1 MVFIDSR
8 QTWMF
13 NKSVT
18 TNLVALAIIAV
29 SYISPIYNDMLS
41 MTGLFALS
49 GGVTNWLAIHM
60 LFEKVPFLYGSG
72 VIPSRFEEFKLGI
85 KKLVMNE
92 FFTPANIESFMEQQ
106 SEAFAADMED
116 TLDFDRVFDGLVDAI
131 EGSSMGSMLGML
143 GGRKALEPLK
153 EPVTIKL
160 QQIML
165 EMRETASL
173 ETGNKSLT
181 SSLRCRVE
189 QIVDQRLH
197 ELTPV
202 QVKNIIQTMI
212 RKHLG
217 WLVVWG
223 GAVGGFIGLVVSTI
237 Q

>member
-1 MVFIDSR
+1 
-8 QTWMF
+8 
-13 NKSVT
+13 
-18 TNLVALAIIAV
+18 
-29 SYISPIYNDMLS
+29 

-60 LFEKVPFLYGSG
+60 LFEKVPFFYGSG

-85 KKLVMNE
+85 KQLVMNE
-92 FFTPANIESFMEQQ
+92 FFTPENIETFIEQQ
-106 SEAFAADMED
+106 SKAFTTDIKD
-116 TLDFDRVFDGLVDAI
+116 KIDFDRVFYGLVEAI

-160 QQIML
+160 QEIIM
-165 EMRETASL
+165 EMKSTESL
-173 ETGNKSLT
+173 AIGDKNLT
-181 SSLRCRVE
+181 SSLLFRVE
-189 QIVDQRLH
+189 QIIDQRLD

-202 QVKNIIQTMI
+202 QVKNIIQAMI

-223 GAVGGFIGLVVSTI
+223 GAVGGFIGLGVSI
-237 Q
+237 IH